1 LTATQSGPLKGSA
14 RVPGDKSISHR
25 ALILGAL
32 AVGETRVDGLLEGDD
47 VLATGAVLRAL
58 GAQIERDAAGTW
70 HIHGFGVGGFAEPAQ
85 VLDHGN
91 SGTGVRLMM
100 GAVATTPITATFTGD
115 ASLCRRPMRRVIEPL
130 EMFGAEIHAREGG
143 RLPLTLKGARLA
155 MPVTYRL
162 PVASAQVKSA
172 VLLAGL
178 NAPGRTTVLEA
189 EATRDHT
196 ERMLQHFGAIVSREP
211 AGGGLTAIHLEGQPE
226 LRPQHVRVPADP
238 SSAAFPLVAALL
250 VPGSNIRLEGV
261 MLNPTRAGL
270 IDVLQRMGADI
281 SIENKRIESGE
292 DIADLVVK
300 ASSLKG
306 VDVEPEIAP
315 SMIDEY
321 PILAIAAAFAEGRT
335 TMRGLAE
342 LRVKESDRLAAVAD
356 GLKACG
362 ASFEMGEDWLAVDGR
377 SSLAGG
383 ALIKTHMDHRIAMS
397 FLVAGLASKAPI
409 KVDDI
414 SFVATS
420 FPAFVPL
427 MKQLGAMFRLDNR

>member
-1 LTATQSGPLKGSA
+1 MTATQSGPLRGSA

-47 VLATGAVLRAL
+47 VLATGAVLRYLVNGNTVLAL
-58 GAQIERDAAGTW
+58 LPGNGSMGVRLENGAHANTLRYNQISNNA
-70 HIHGFGVGGFAEPAQ
+70 
-85 VLDHGN
+85 
-91 SGTGVRLMM
+91 GTGVRLMM

-143 RLPLTLKGARLA
+143 RLPLTLKGARMA

-196 ERMLQHFGAIVSREP
+196 ERMLQHFGATVSREA

-270 IDVLQRMGADI
+270 VDVLLRMGADI
-281 SIENKRIESGE
+281 TIENRRGESGE

-306 VDVEPEIAP
+306 VDVEPEIARLLL
-315 SMIDEY
+315 SRFGS
-321 PILAIAAAFAEGRT
+321 AAERQT
-335 TMRGLAE
+335 P
-342 LRVKESDRLAAVAD
+342 
-356 GLKACG
+356 
-362 ASFEMGEDWLAVDGR
+362 R
-377 SSLAGG
+377 SSGNSSGG
-383 ALIKTHMDHRIAMS
+383 FRWVRIA
-397 FLVAGLASKAPI
+397 P
-409 KVDDI
+409 
-414 SFVATS
+414 
-420 FPAFVPL
+420 
-427 MKQLGAMFRLDNR
+427 